1 MNNRILLIEM
11 ARALQP
17 LLDKL
22 VFVGGC
28 AVDLL
33 VDDEAADDIRVTGDV
48 DVIAEIA
55 TRIEYY
61 ALIDE
66 LRQLGFH
73 EVVPTEDEPAPIC
86 RLSYENMILDVMPTD
101 ERVLGFSNKWYLPAV
116 KNANIFELEQNLFIK
131 VVSPAYFIATK
142 LIAFRTR
149 GKSDYYCHDMED
161 IITVYNGNS
170 SIVSAIKSADSD
182 VRQFIRSEFN
192 ILLADR
198 GFKVNCIAGHLSYE
212 SKQRFELVFKRIS
225 DSIMDKDDSE

>member
-1 MNNRILLIEM
+1 MNNRTLLIEM
-11 ARALQP
+11 ARVLKP

-48 DVIAEIA
+48 DVIAEII
-55 TRIEYY
+55 TRTEYY

-66 LRQLGFH
+66 LKKLGFS
-73 EVVPTEDEPAPIC
+73 EKIPTDDDPAPIC
-86 RLSYENMILDVMPTD
+86 RLLYENMILDVMPTD
-101 ERVLGFSNKWYLPAV
+101 ERVLGFTNKWYLPAV
-116 KNANIFELEQNLFIK
+116 RNANIVELEQDLLIR

-149 GKSDYYCHDMED
+149 GRSDYYCHDMED

-170 SIVSAIKSADSD
+170 GIVSAIQNSD
-182 VRQFIRSEFN
+182 LDVFDFIRDEFN
-192 ILLADR
+192 ILLADK

-212 SKQRFELVFKRIS
+212 NKQRLELVLKRIQ
-225 DSIMDKDDSE
+225 DSIIRTDSE